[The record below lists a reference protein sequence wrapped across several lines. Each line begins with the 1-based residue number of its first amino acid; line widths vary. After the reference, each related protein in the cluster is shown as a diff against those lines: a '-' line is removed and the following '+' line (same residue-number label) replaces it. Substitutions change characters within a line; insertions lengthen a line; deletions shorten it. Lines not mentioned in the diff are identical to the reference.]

1 MVGFEIFKE
10 ATMTQP
16 APGNSLPVKLT
27 DDILG
32 GVYSNSM
39 QVSHTR
45 EEFVLDFMSIFPPAG
60 KVNAR
65 VIISPG
71 HMKRIILALQEN
83 LRRYET
89 QFGAIVQAPE
99 PPARIPE
106 PQQTQ

>member
-1 MVGFEIFKE
+1 MLRFGTDKE
-10 ATMTQP
+10 VPMDQP
-16 APGNSLPVKLT
+16 APPIQVKLT

-39 QVSHTR
+39 QVTHTR

-83 LRRYET
+83 LRKYEAT
-89 QFGAIVQAPE
+89 FGPIQQAPE
-99 PPARIPE
+99 PPARIPQGTQR
-106 PQQTQ
+106 PQ

>member
-1 MVGFEIFKE
+1 MD
-10 ATMTQP
+10 QP
-16 APGNSLPVKLT
+16 APPIQVKLT

-39 QVSHTR
+39 QVTHTR

-60 KVNAR
+60 KVTAR

-83 LRRYET
+83 LRKYEAT
-89 QFGAIVQAPE
+89 FGPIHEAPE
-99 PPARIPE
+99 PPARIPQGTQR
-106 PQQTQ
+106 PQ

>member
-1 MVGFEIFKE
+1 MN
-10 ATMTQP
+10 QP
-16 APGNSLPVKLT
+16 PQGTTLPVKLT
-27 DDILG
+27 DEVLG

-89 QFGAIVQAPE
+89 QFGPIVQAPE

>member
-1 MVGFEIFKE
+1 MN
-10 ATMTQP
+10 QP
-16 APGNSLPVKLT
+16 PQGTSVPVKLT
-27 DDILG
+27 DEVLG

-83 LRRYET
+83 LRRYEA
-89 QFGAIVQAPE
+89 QFGPITQAPE

>member
-1 MVGFEIFKE
+1 MS
-10 ATMTQP
+10 QP
-16 APGNSLPVKLT
+16 VPSIQVKLT
-27 DDILG
+27 DDVLG

-83 LRRYET
+83 LRKYEA
-89 QFGAIVQAPE
+89 QFGAIMEAPE

-106 PQQTQ
+106 VESPQ

>member
-1 MVGFEIFKE
+1 MNEQGPNI
-10 ATMTQP
+10 Q
-16 APGNSLPVKLT
+16 VKLT
-27 DDILG
+27 DDVLG

-71 HMKRIILALQEN
+71 HMKRIILALQDN
-83 LRRYET
+83 LRKYEV
-89 QFGAIVQAPE
+89 QFGAIKEAPE

-106 PQQTQ
+106 PPRLQ

>member
-1 MVGFEIFKE
+1 
-10 ATMTQP
+10 MTQP
-16 APGNSLPVKLT
+16 PPGTSIPVKLT
-27 DDILG
+27 DDVLG

-39 QVSHTR
+39 QVTHTR

-71 HMKRIILALQEN
+71 HMKRIILALQDN
-83 LRRYET
+83 LRRYEA

-106 PQQTQ
+106 PERPM

>member
-1 MVGFEIFKE
+1 MNQQGPNI
-10 ATMTQP
+10 Q
-16 APGNSLPVKLT
+16 VKLT

-39 QVSHTR
+39 QVTHTR

-71 HMKRIILALQEN
+71 HMKRIILALQDN
-83 LRRYET
+83 LRKYEA
-89 QFGAIVQAPE
+89 QYGPIKEAPE
-99 PPARIPE
+99 PPARIAEPE
-106 PQQTQ
+106 LTQ

>member
-1 MVGFEIFKE
+1 ME
-10 ATMTQP
+10 QQ
-16 APGNSLPVKLT
+16 APSIQIKLT

-32 GVYSNSM
+32 GVYSNHM
-39 QVSHTR
+39 QVTHTR

-71 HMKRIILALQEN
+71 HMKRIILALQDN
-83 LRRYET
+83 LRKYEA
-89 QFGAIVQAPE
+89 QFGPIHEAPE

-106 PQQTQ
+106 PHQTQ

>member
-1 MVGFEIFKE
+1 MEQQGPTI
-10 ATMTQP
+10 Q
-16 APGNSLPVKLT
+16 VKLT
-27 DDILG
+27 DEVLG

-39 QVSHTR
+39 QVTHTR

-71 HMKRIILALQEN
+71 HMKRIILALQDN

-89 QFGAIVQAPE
+89 QHGPIQQAPQ

>member
-1 MVGFEIFKE
+1 MN
-10 ATMTQP
+10 QP
-16 APGNSLPVKLT
+16 APTIQVKLT
-27 DDILG
+27 DEILG

-39 QVSHTR
+39 QVTHTR

-71 HMKRIILALQEN
+71 HMKRIILALQDN
-83 LRRYET
+83 LRKYEA
-89 QFGAIVQAPE
+89 QFGPILEAPE

-106 PQQTQ
+106 LEEPQ

>member
-1 MVGFEIFKE
+1 MS
-10 ATMTQP
+10 QP
-16 APGNSLPVKLT
+16 PPGNSIPVKLT
-27 DDILG
+27 DDVLG

-39 QVSHTR
+39 QVTHTR

-89 QFGAIVQAPE
+89 QFGPIVQAPE
-99 PPARIPE
+99 PVARIPE
-106 PQQTQ
+106 PDRPQ

>member
-1 MVGFEIFKE
+1 MNQ
-10 ATMTQP
+10 QP
-16 APGNSLPVKLT
+16 ANIQVKLT

-39 QVSHTR
+39 QVTHTR

-71 HMKRIILALQEN
+71 HMKRIILALQDN
-83 LRRYET
+83 LRKYEA
-89 QFGAIVQAPE
+89 QFGAIHEAPE
-99 PPARIPE
+99 PPVRIPE
-106 PQQTQ
+106 PEQTQ

>member
-1 MVGFEIFKE
+1 MN
-10 ATMTQP
+10 QP
-16 APGNSLPVKLT
+16 APTIQVKLT
-27 DDILG
+27 DEILG

-39 QVSHTR
+39 QVTHTR

-71 HMKRIILALQEN
+71 HMKRIILALQDN
-83 LRRYET
+83 LRKYEV
-89 QFGAIVQAPE
+89 QFGPILEAPE

-106 PQQTQ
+106 LEEPQ

>member
-1 MVGFEIFKE
+1 ME
-10 ATMTQP
+10 QQ
-16 APGNSLPVKLT
+16 APSIQIKLT

-32 GVYSNSM
+32 GVYSNHM
-39 QVSHTR
+39 QVTHTR

-65 VIISPG
+65 VISSPG
-71 HMKRIILALQEN
+71 HMKRIILALQDN
-83 LRRYET
+83 LRKYEA
-89 QFGAIVQAPE
+89 QFGPIHEAPE

>member
-1 MVGFEIFKE
+1 MEQQGPTI
-10 ATMTQP
+10 Q
-16 APGNSLPVKLT
+16 VKLT
-27 DDILG
+27 DEVLG

-39 QVSHTR
+39 QVTHTR

-71 HMKRIILALQEN
+71 HMKRIILALQDN
-83 LRRYET
+83 LRRYEA
-89 QFGAIVQAPE
+89 QFGPIHEAPE

-106 PQQTQ
+106 PQRTQ

>member
-1 MVGFEIFKE
+1 MEQQGPSI
-10 ATMTQP
+10 Q
-16 APGNSLPVKLT
+16 VKLT
-27 DDILG
+27 DDVLG

-39 QVSHTR
+39 QVTHTR

-71 HMKRIILALQEN
+71 HMKRIILALQDN
-83 LRRYET
+83 LRKYEA
-89 QFGAIVQAPE
+89 QFGPIHEAPE

-106 PQQTQ
+106 PHQTQ

>member
-1 MVGFEIFKE
+1 MEQQGPSI
-10 ATMTQP
+10 Q
-16 APGNSLPVKLT
+16 VKLT
-27 DDILG
+27 DDVLG

-39 QVSHTR
+39 QVTHTR

-71 HMKRIILALQEN
+71 HMKRIILALQDN
-83 LRRYET
+83 LRKYEA
-89 QFGAIVQAPE
+89 QFGPIQQAPE

-106 PQQTQ
+106 PHQPQ